1 MLCGWIFF
9 VLYNVSLFFMSSP
22 LLTPPDKKQR
32 LYSPDS
38 DFDPELEKSTELP
51 ILTQISNMAE
61 TNMMLQRKPRYPG
74 RYYGYTALPRTQK
87 TFTDYGPSWGN
98 ANPEQRK
105 KRLADSYI
113 GAGRYRKRRSYRGRG
128 MYLGQGNYFT
138 RMMHR
143 QFNRTLA
150 GQTPLGHLGKK
161 VGRNLLG
168 RVEGAVLGQGSYGL
182 NGNAPVSNNLVA
194 GGGLSVPTFASS
206 QDETGALHVQ
216 HSEYVKDIYGLPWSG
231 GSIQDTFKN
240 DAIHLNPGIA
250 SNFPWLSQ
258 IAQNYEEYEIKQ
270 LMYCFKTRVGENLT
284 TTDGQVGTIMMFT
297 DYNATDKPRRTKQDM
312 LQAYGTTVAKITD
325 NDVLHGIEC
334 DPAKI
339 KGDAH
344 KFIRAGAST
353 QDLHDFDWGLFQI
366 AVDNTPETL
375 SNKVIGELYVS
386 YTVVFR
392 KPRLFATLGLGIS
405 QDQFLSRVMFT
416 HSNSVALAKS
426 SENSLGTTISSVLTG
441 VTSLILTT
449 TIILPA
455 SLSGGIEVISATDF
469 VGSGTPTYPATL
481 RLAGST
487 GNVVEVRDMPV
498 GWSYNDPNTSDVDPS
513 NAIIAGNGPIT
524 SLIAHYDV
532 QMASKDIDNT
542 IVIETPIG
550 GHTSAEPDLSV
561 WICVRRYNNNESL
574 DVTTFK
580 VFDTHGAS
588 TPVPI
593 GATLPVADLAI

>member
-1 MLCGWIFF
+1 MYKRQRTDDYSFPEPM
-9 VLYNVSLFFMSSP
+9 Y
-22 LLTPPDKKQR
+22 DK
-32 LYSPDS
+32 
-38 DFDPELEKSTELP
+38 P
-51 ILTQISNMAE
+51 I
-61 TNMMLQRKPRYPG
+61 
-74 RYYGYTALPRTQK
+74 
-87 TFTDYGPSWGN
+87 GPSLPPAMAVRQKAYW
-98 ANPEQRK
+98 ANRRFNQLYPWSTYGAARIKRGTKYSLDRFGSSFKSASAAQKSRRK
-105 KRLADSYI
+105 AFGFTGK
-113 GAGRYRKRRSYRGRG
+113 G
-128 MYLGQGNYFT
+128 MYYGQGNYFK

-150 GQTPLGHLGKK
+150 GQTPLGQLGKK
-161 VGRNLLG
+161 IGRNLIG
-168 RVEGAVLGQGSYGL
+168 RVEGAVLGQGEYDVP
-182 NGNAPVSNNLVA
+182 AFQANNLVA
-194 GGGLSVPTFASS
+194 GGGLSVPSFVTQ

-216 HSEYVKDIYGLPWSG
+216 HSEYVKDIYGLPWVG

-240 DAIHLNPGIA
+240 EAMHLNPGIA

-270 LMYCFKTRVGENLT
+270 LMFSFKTRVSSNFLS

-334 DPAKI
+334 DPSKI

-344 KFIRAGAST
+344 KFIRAGATT
-353 QDLHDFDWGLFQI
+353 QDLHDFDWGLFQV

-386 YTVVFR
+386 YTVVLR

-416 HSNSVALAKS
+416 HSNSVAIAKS
-426 SENSLGTTISSVLTG
+426 SENSLGTTVSSVLTG
-441 VTSLILTT
+441 STSLILTT
-449 TIILPA
+449 TILLPA
-455 SLSGGIEVISATDF
+455 SLSGGIEVLSATDF

-481 RLAGST
+481 RLGGST
-487 GNVVEVRDMPV
+487 GNVVAVRDMPV
-498 GWSYNDPNTSDVDPS
+498 GWSYNVPQTSDVDPS

-532 QMASKDIDNT
+532 QQASMDVDNT

-550 GHTSAEPDLSV
+550 GHSATEPDLSV

-574 DVTTFK
+574 DVATFK
-580 VFDTHGAS
+580 VFDTHGTLA
-588 TPVPI
+588 PVPI